1 MLIKNIEVNDLTECA
16 KLLVQVYAEPQ
27 YQENWNEIDAYN
39 YLKRFFDIEPNRC
52 FIAIENNTIVG
63 AVFAYSYPWHSE
75 TLVYIQELFV
85 NSNQRKKGIAKS
97 LLNSVCMNETTKI
110 WLVANENTG
119 ASEFY
124 QKLGFK
130 KDGSYKFN
138 YGELKF

>member
-1 MLIKNIEVNDLTECA
+1 
-16 KLLVQVYAEPQ
+16 
-27 YQENWNEIDAYN
+27 
-39 YLKRFFDIEPNRC
+39 
-52 FIAIENNTIVG
+52 
-63 AVFAYSYPWHSE
+63 
-75 TLVYIQELFV
+75 
-85 NSNQRKKGIAKS
+85 
-97 LLNSVCMNETTKI
+97 MNETTKI